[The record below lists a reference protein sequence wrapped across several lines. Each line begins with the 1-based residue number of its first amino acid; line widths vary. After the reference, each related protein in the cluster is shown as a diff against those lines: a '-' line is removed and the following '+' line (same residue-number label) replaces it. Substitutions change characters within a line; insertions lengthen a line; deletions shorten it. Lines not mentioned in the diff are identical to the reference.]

1 LFDFIQNTNIHMT
14 ENFSYL
20 LEKGEKGAKRLEEVN
35 RLLESF
41 YGLSQNPNFK
51 EKFSLDNLT
60 LIENASQ
67 KICDTYYK
75 NLSTYK
81 SFVDSKDG
89 QETRVNRYK
98 IVSGIEMAICEVQPF
113 VLNNDNSF
121 RLINSYFAVF
131 AAIGFL
137 MAWEDGTDYLIGYA
151 FPNLNPSEQQEIHR
165 LLIEHIDWLCLVDN
179 NYHLHYFSN
188 AQTWWA
194 LRILLKELNE
204 IR

>member
-1 LFDFIQNTNIHMT
+1 MI

-20 LEKGEKGAKRLEEVN
+20 SEKGERGTKRLEEVD
-35 RLLESF
+35 RLVASF
-41 YGLSQNPNFK
+41 HGLSQNPNFK
-51 EKFSLDNLT
+51 DKFGLNTLT

-75 NLSTYK
+75 NLVLQK
-81 SFVDSKDG
+81 AVMESKNG
-89 QETRVNRYK
+89 EITRVNRYK
-98 IVSGIEMAICEVQPF
+98 IISGIEMAICEVQPF
-113 VLNNDNSF
+113 LLNNDTNL
-121 RLINSYFAVF
+121 RIINSYFAVF

-137 MAWEDGTDYLIGYA
+137 LAWEDGTDYLIDYA

-165 LLIEHIDWLCLVDN
+165 LLIEHIDWLCLVNN

-194 LRILLKELNE
+194 LRMLLKELNE
-204 IR
+204 IRPL